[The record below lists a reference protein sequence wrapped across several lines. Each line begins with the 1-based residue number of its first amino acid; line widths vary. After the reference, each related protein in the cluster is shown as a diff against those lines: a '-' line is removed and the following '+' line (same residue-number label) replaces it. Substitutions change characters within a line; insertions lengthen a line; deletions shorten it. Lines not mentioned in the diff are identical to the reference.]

1 MALQNR
7 GLFRM
12 AEQPFVKY
20 FLGDLRF
27 LSVGTARGKFYVV
40 LRCLRSSQP
49 YSFGAPR
56 AWRSRQAPSRWNLTC
71 YQHSPNPCSIPVFQ
85 AESHPHLQMMS
96 GEAWLY
102 LLAVLINAVNL
113 FLQVFFTIMYS
124 DLECDYINP
133 IDLCNRL
140 NTYIVP
146 EAGVHAFL
154 TALFLINGYWIALI
168 LNLPLLGYNAKKIF
182 DNQHLLDATEI
193 FRKLNVHK
201 KESFIKLGFHLIMFF
216 FYLYSMIVAL
226 IRDEAH

>member
-1 MALQNR
+1 M
-7 GLFRM
+7 
-12 AEQPFVKY
+12 
-20 FLGDLRF
+20 
-27 LSVGTARGKFYVV
+27 T
-40 LRCLRSSQP
+40 
-49 YSFGAPR
+49 
-56 AWRSRQAPSRWNLTC
+56 
-71 YQHSPNPCSIPVFQ
+71 
-85 AESHPHLQMMS
+85 

-146 EAGVHAFL
+146 EAAVHGFL
-154 TALFLINGYWIALI
+154 TFLFLINGYWMALV
-168 LNLPLLGYNAKKIF
+168 LNLPLLAWNAKKIF
-182 DNQHLLDATEI
+182 ENQHLLDATEI

-201 KESFIKLGFHLIMFF
+201 KVRHSPQAVHSDIIMALQVHCCAQESFIKLGFHLLMFF

-226 IRDEAH
+226 IRDESH